1 MKSIIPCIS
10 FICMSLLSYSLQAK
24 EVQNLSFEYNE
35 FRSIRMTGMGVGGW
49 WGVHYE
55 RSWLSYH
62 NFKFNTRLG
71 FSTYS
76 LRDFENVLN
85 PDIQIP
91 MSLGIAYGD
100 RHQVGFKTGVT
111 AHRVV
116 VIKKEVKTSKWEWS
130 PFLSLH
136 YRFSFHPNW
145 FGQVAV
151 NYIMVPSQ
159 KSYLWPGISIGRNL

>member
-1 MKSIIPCIS
+1 MRFIKRSVSLVCIVFLTS
-10 FICMSLLSYSLQAK
+10 TLHAK
-24 EVQNLSFEYNE
+24 AEQNLSFEYNQS
-35 FRSIRMTGMGVGGW
+35 RNIRVAGLGVGGW

-55 RSWLSYH
+55 RSWISYGS
-62 NFKFNTRLG
+62 FKLNSKLG
-71 FSTYS
+71 ISAYK

-91 MSLGIAYGD
+91 MSVGITYGD
-100 RHQVGFKTGVT
+100 KHQAGFKVGVT
-111 AHRVV
+111 AHRMV
-116 VIKKEVKTSKWEWS
+116 VIKNEVKVSKWEWS

-145 FGQVAV
+145 FGQVAM

-159 KSYLWPGISIGRNL
+159 KSYLWPGISIGRIL